1 MQTKTNTNDF
11 WLAINN
17 NHDDEA
23 MAVLRQEALPLPGGA
38 PSPRIAELT
47 AQYNWDSTQLLS
59 LVCVTEGACGGPVAN
74 DVHRFCGKYA
84 CVASSHQNGATTMTP
99 GWYISAGSSSN
110 GIFRTPFLPLQ
121 SAGGPINNRGA
132 TMLTDGDPPFR
143 LNRVQWVLVMEGWDP
158 AGSESEKVSDSPGA
172 ESSWDYTLAKMG
184 DDSSLP
190 ALVEDVPQRSVP
202 PLSIQ
207 VPPPTLTHTVDELR
221 EMYFQLENW
230 VRAAKTRMDALES
243 SNTIFEHNVDHLRTE
258 LIRVTRHVMANPI
271 RTPDDP
277 GNNVLAERLESLRF
291 ELTNE
296 QGHFARLKSKVI
308 LLREHQESG
317 GGVELSGIRFPA
329 CNSMLAWYEERNPP
343 MGIFMD
349 AHAMLHA
356 IAPAVSSATDTMRFL
371 ESQQRVD
378 QKTGLESAVV
388 TSFHTI
394 IPSVFIGSSK
404 NVEGGIFAALKGS
417 MKDYNAW
424 KPAQSQ
430 STGMAKRIKDG
441 VAQVDNRI
449 TTMRAEILENELI
462 RVSNTLVTD
471 SMVFC
476 THLCSFLEE
485 QHVTYSEGTGYS
497 AATVWDMQLECLQTI
512 LEELHNARIGVV
524 DAARHR
530 PGLLL
535 WGMIQAW
542 KVQKRYMNNNF
553 GDDPA
558 LTGILVRRLIMQGD
572 DKGSQNNRLKS
583 SRRQSTSISETMH
596 PSSKRSMT
604 RLPKQS
610 DGNAHNQY
618 ISSEVRLKKK
628 RKL

>member
-1 MQTKTNTNDF
+1 MQSKPNMNDF
-11 WLAINN
+11 WLAINHN
-17 NHDDEA
+17 NDDEA
-23 MAVLRQEALPLPGGA
+23 MTVLRREGLPLPGGA
-38 PSPRIAELT
+38 PSPRVAELMEKFD
-47 AQYNWDSTQLLS
+47 WDSTQLLS
-59 LVCVTEGACGGPVAN
+59 LVCVNEGACGGSVAN
-74 DVHRFCGKYA
+74 DAHRFCGKYA
-84 CVASSHQNGATTMTP
+84 CVAVSHQKGATTMPP
-99 GWYISAGSSSN
+99 GWYISAGSASN
-110 GIFRTPFLPLQ
+110 GIFKTPFLPLH
-121 SAGGPINNRGA
+121 ADGGPINNRGA

-143 LNRVQWVLVMEGWDP
+143 LNRAQWVLLMEGWEP
-158 AGSESEKVSDSPGA
+158 PVGSESGMVSGESPGA
-172 ESSWDYTLAKMG
+172 GSLLDETVEKMSDKTLRPP
-184 DDSSLP
+184 S
-190 ALVEDVPQRSVP
+190 VERAPQRSAP

-207 VPPPTLTHTVDELR
+207 VPPPTPSVTIEELHGQ
-221 EMYFQLENW
+221 YFFLENW
-230 VRAAKTRMDALES
+230 VRNANTRIEALEDS
-243 SNTIFEHNVDHLRTE
+243 KKTLEDNVEQLKAEVTR
-258 LIRVTRHVMANPI
+258 LTRHVMANPT
-271 RTPDDP
+271 RATDDA
-277 GNNVLAERLESLRF
+277 NNVLAERLESLRF
-291 ELTNE
+291 ELTDE
-296 QGHFARLKSKVI
+296 QGRFSRLKAQVI
-308 LLREHQESG
+308 LLRERQESG

-329 CNSMLAWYEERNPP
+329 RNSMLAWYEERNPP

-417 MKDYNAW
+417 MKDYHAW

-449 TTMRAEILENELI
+449 TTMRAEIMENELI

-476 THLCSFLEE
+476 TRLCSFLEE
-485 QHVTYSEGTGYS
+485 QQVTYTEGTGYS

-542 KVQKRYMNNNF
+542 KVQKRYMSNNF
-553 GDDPA
+553 ADDPA

-572 DKGSQNNRLKS
+572 DKGSQNKKVDDLHKTVNEHQRN
-583 SRRQSTSISETMH
+583 
-596 PSSKRSMT
+596 
-604 RLPKQS
+604 
-610 DGNAHNQY
+610 NASQF
-618 ISSEVRLKKK
+618 KKIQDQLAK
-628 RKL
+628 AK